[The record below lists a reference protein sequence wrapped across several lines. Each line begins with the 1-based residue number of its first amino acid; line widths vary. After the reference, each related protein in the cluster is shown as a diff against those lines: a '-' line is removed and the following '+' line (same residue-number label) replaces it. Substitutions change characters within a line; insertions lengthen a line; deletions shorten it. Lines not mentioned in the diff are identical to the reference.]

1 MTWQGIS
8 TAEFLAI
15 GFTTDERTSVQA
27 ACGGDDSL
35 ASLITDAISEWR
47 GVIEAAGYDIDS
59 DTTLVPPSCRRH
71 IIAQVRWQLL
81 VKLSKLQ
88 QLQTEER
95 KAAAEFSFFVAVP
108 TMLAAIRLVKAEAF
122 QFQFRFVPSKLRNG
136 PATAFVS
143 AATVPMGSCPPL
155 NTLDAATLEAVP
167 VNVAVMVP
175 AEKFPPA
182 SR

>member
-8 TAEFLAI
+8 TAQFLAI
-15 GFTTDERTSVQA
+15 GFNATERTAVQA
-27 ACGGDDSL
+27 ACGGDDGLSSL
-35 ASLITDAISEWR
+35 LTDAISEWR

-95 KAAAEFSFFVAVP
+95 KAAAEVAQDK
-108 TMLAAIRLVKAEAF
+108 LDRIEEGEASVESPD
-122 QFQFRFVPSKLRNG
+122 VPSEAQTEG
-136 PATAFVS
+136 PSFT
-143 AATVPMGSCPPL
+143 AATNRYTWDDEDGI
-155 NTLDAATLEAVP
+155 
-167 VNVAVMVP
+167 
-175 AEKFPPA
+175 
-182 SR
+182 